1 MYQLD
6 GVTKTYRHRGQE
18 IRALDDV
25 SFHIPAGAFVTV
37 TGGSG
42 SGKTTLLLT
51 LGGLIHPSSGTV
63 AVKGDDLYKAG
74 GNRLAHYRNHTVGFV
89 LQTFHLVPYLT
100 AMENVMVPML
110 LSEKD
115 ARKREEKAAAL
126 LDKMELSDRRDFR
139 PKELSVGQQ
148 QRVAIARA
156 LANDPEVILADE
168 PTGNLD
174 PALAS
179 EILEI
184 MESLNASE
192 GRTILMV
199 THSPEAAQFGSRRFH
214 LTQGKLREGAPDATV
229 SGSSHKSSLAGVQ

>member
-1 MYQLD
+1 MYHLD
-6 GVTKTYRHRGQE
+6 GVTKTYMHRGEE
-18 IRALDDV
+18 IRALDHV
-25 SFHIPAGAFVTV
+25 SLQIPQGTFVTV

-51 LGGLIHPSSGTV
+51 LGGLIRPSSGTV
-63 AVKGDDLYKAG
+63 SAKGDNLYQCG
-74 GNRLAHYRNHTVGFV
+74 DQRLAHYRNRTVGFV

-110 LSEKD
+110 LSENNGS
-115 ARKREEKAAAL
+115 KREEKAVSL
-126 LDKMELSDRRDFR
+126 LDKMGLSHRREFR

-184 MESLNASE
+184 LESLNTTE
-192 GRTILMV
+192 GRTVIMV
-199 THSPEAAQFGSRRFH
+199 THSPLAAAYGRQRFH
-214 LTQGKLREGAPDATV
+214 LEQGRIAEESPGLREAA
-229 SGSSHKSSLAGVQ
+229 H

>member
-1 MYQLD
+1 MYHLD
-6 GVTKTYRHRGQE
+6 GVTKTYMHRGEE
-18 IRALDDV
+18 IRALDHV
-25 SFHIPAGAFVTV
+25 SLQIPEGTFVTV

-51 LGGLIHPSSGTV
+51 LGGLIRPSSGTV
-63 AVKGDDLYKAG
+63 SAKGDNLYKWG
-74 GNRLAHYRNHTVGFV
+74 DERLAHYRNRTVGFV

-115 ARKREEKAAAL
+115 GKKRAEKAAAL
-126 LDKMELSDRRDFR
+126 LDKIGLSHRREFR

-174 PALAS
+174 PALS
-179 EILEI
+179 LEILDI
-184 MESLNASE
+184 LDGLNGKE
-192 GRTILMV
+192 GVTVIMV
-199 THSPEAAQFGSRRFH
+199 THSPVAAEYGRQRFH
-214 LTQGKLREGAPDATV
+214 LEQGRIAEESQGLREAV
-229 SGSSHKSSLAGVQ
+229 Y